1 MARMI
6 VFAADAAAAVVV
18 GCKSLPN
25 EPLGMAAGLVHDGD
39 IVAVDSIPGIP
50 TADS

>member
-6 VFAADAAAAVVV
+6 VFADAAAAVVV

-25 EPLGMAAGLVHDGD
+25 EPLEMAAVLVHDGD
-39 IVAVDSIPGIP
+39 IVVVDSIPGIP
-50 TADS
+50 IADS